1 METQEIIDAIFDVKT
16 NGELFKIS
24 NAARD
29 RRKELSSRS
38 RSNWFVGQEVNVVER
53 NRSRGTTTTLG
64 TIKKVNQTRCVV
76 LLPQGSYNVPM
87 SMLEEVQNA

>member
-16 NGELFKIS
+16 NGDLFKIS

-53 NRSRGTTTTLG
+53 HRSNGTRSTHG
-64 TIKKVNQTRCVV
+64 TIKKVNRTRCVV
-76 LLPQGSYNVPM
+76 VLPQGNYNVPM
-87 SMLEEVQNA
+87 SMLEEA